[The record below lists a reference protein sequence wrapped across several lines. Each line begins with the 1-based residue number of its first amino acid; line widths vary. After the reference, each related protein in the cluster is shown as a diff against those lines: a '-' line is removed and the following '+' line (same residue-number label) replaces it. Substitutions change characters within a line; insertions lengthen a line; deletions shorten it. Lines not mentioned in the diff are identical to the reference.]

1 MMFGSEIQRQAR
13 SVAEHIM
20 RPIARLGISADVV
33 SLMGLA
39 LNGVAAG
46 VVALGP
52 LRWGGVMVLFAS
64 VFDMADGAV
73 ARVQKKASL
82 FGAFLDSV
90 LDRYA
95 EGLLFLGVIIYAQ
108 RQLHGTQQIWV
119 IVLSYVAALFSLL
132 VSYTRARAEGL
143 GLDGKV
149 GLMERPERVL
159 LLGFGLFIGDQ
170 VWLPWVL
177 GVLVVLTGVTG
188 IQRIMHVRRQ
198 ARGVSAAAATP
209 RSPHNAHHGESI
221 NHGSPAE
228 VQ

>member
-1 MMFGSEIQRQAR
+1 MFGSEFQRQAR
-13 SVAEHIM
+13 SVAERIV
-20 RPIARLGISADVV
+20 RPFARLGLSANIV
-33 SLMGLA
+33 SLLGLA
-39 LNGVAAG
+39 LNGVAAA

-52 LRWGGVMVLFAS
+52 LRLGGVVVLFAG

-95 EGLLFLGVIIYAQ
+95 EGFLFLGVIIYAQ
-108 RQLHGTQQIWV
+108 RQLHGMPQIWV
-119 IVLSYVAALFSLL
+119 IALSYVAALFSLL

-159 LLGFGLFIGDQ
+159 LLGLGLLIGDQ
-170 VWLPWVL
+170 SWLPWVL
-177 GVLVVLTGVTG
+177 GVMVVTTGITG
-188 IQRIMHVRRQ
+188 IQRIFHVWHQ
-198 ARGVSAAAATP
+198 AHGVLTTVGVP
-209 RSPHNAHHGESI
+209 YSPQTSSHEDGVT
-221 NHGSPAE
+221 HGSPIEAK
-228 VQ
+228 